1 MAAAIKEEDLKEFPV
16 IWNDPDGKYKL
27 IKRDELNMEI
37 IQFMRLGESGRGRQG
52 EVRDA
57 WCSVPMYYSNLEH
70 AFNKMIELKTVAKMT
85 TGISELKSLVESLR
99 EFKEDFQIQC
109 KRNLKN
115 VIS

>member
-27 IKRDELNMEI
+27 IKRDEMNMEI

-70 AFNKMIELKTVAKMT
+70 AFNKMIELKTISKMT
-85 TGISELKSLVESLR
+85 SGISELKSLVEGLR

-109 KRNLKN
+109 QRNLKN
-115 VIS
+115 VI

>member
-27 IKRDELNMEI
+27 IKRDEMNMEI

-52 EVRDA
+52 EIRDA
-57 WCSVPMYYSNLEH
+57 WCSVPMYYSSLES
-70 AFNKMIELKTVAKMT
+70 AFNKMIEIKTVSKMT
-85 TGISELKSLVESLR
+85 SGISELKELLSYLK
-99 EFKEDFQIQC
+99 EFKEDFSKQC
-109 KRNLKN
+109 SVNRKN